1 MAVVPTAAGGRR
13 RFAMLPHDPQREHDL
28 IRAELTALR
37 EEVVT
42 LREQVTQL
50 ARPRPTAAGTG
61 TTDDEIRFGPP
72 ERAGP
77 RPVPAARIDRR
88 YVIGAL
94 AATSIGGLFLTGVG
108 RPGER
113 AAAATATGRV
123 MDVDI
128 SKPDDARTAVH
139 ACTSGV
145 GNAVVGECQNIDGT
159 GSGVVGVSHGS
170 GHALLGFKPPGAPG
184 EAVVGIGAGDA
195 GVLGSSASSTG
206 VVGTSALG
214 RGGSFSG
221 ARAQVRLS
229 PSERPTH
236 PDAGLA
242 GDLFLDRF
250 RRLWL
255 CRGTTEWTR
264 LA

>member
-1 MAVVPTAAGGRR
+1 
-13 RFAMLPHDPQREHDL
+13 MLTHDPQHEHDL

-37 EEVVT
+37 QEVVA

-50 ARPRPTAAGTG
+50 AGPRPTAAGTG
-61 TTDDEIRFGPP
+61 TADDEIRFGPP

-77 RPVPAARIDRR
+77 RLAPAARIDRR

-108 RPGER
+108 RPGEG

-170 GHALLGFKPPGAPG
+170 GHALFGFKPPGAPG

-195 GVLGSSASSTG
+195 GVLGSSASATG

-229 PSERPTH
+229 PSKRPTH
-236 PDAGLA
+236 PDTGLA
-242 GDLFLDRF
+242 GDLFLDRS

-255 CRGTTEWTR
+255 CRGTTDWTR